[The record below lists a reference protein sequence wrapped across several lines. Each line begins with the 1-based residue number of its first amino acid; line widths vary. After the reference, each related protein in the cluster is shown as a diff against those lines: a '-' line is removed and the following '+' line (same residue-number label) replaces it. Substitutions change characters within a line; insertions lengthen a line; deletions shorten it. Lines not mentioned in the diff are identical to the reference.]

1 MKRFLTI
8 LLTTLALAGLLC
20 VTASAAS
27 FDGPAAELAAIG
39 MLKGSAS
46 EGFALDKAPTRTQAA
61 IMLVR
66 LFGAEEEAK
75 AAYAA
80 GELTCPFTDV
90 DETAAPFAAWLADK
104 GLISGTSASVFGGG
118 DLCTGKAYTIFLLRA
133 LGYRDNVD
141 FTSANAQEF
150 AMSLGLLDTSLLTG
164 EFLRDDL
171 VALTYQALGMDL
183 KGGGAYLLDS
193 LVESGVVSAAAARPI
208 LDKIEAYRA
217 LSAAG
222 ADTARGLD
230 AAVDAKMSMAVGLK
244 GRESGEAFEMAQKM
258 DASVQGD
265 IQMVL
270 DKAPQMALDM
280 TVTLNDGGEVQ
291 TGRAEYWMK
300 DGVTYVRSGGEAYQ
314 IPSGM
319 GMDMEA
325 FMALMEQSSGQTGPA
340 MLPFIDSIT
349 TKASGENTVYILRLN
364 DAFGQMMNGILG
376 QVLDTMP
383 AGLDMRMGLEAGAIT
398 YTVDPSGQLKNAAV
412 NIAMKASMDAA
423 EGADRVSLT
432 FSADMVMTMD
442 VKTMGP
448 AVNIRFPDP
457 SGFEKIIGG
466 ADGLTGISG
475 TWIS

>member
-1 MKRFLTI
+1 
-8 LLTTLALAGLLC
+8 
-20 VTASAAS
+20 
-27 FDGPAAELAAIG
+27 
-39 MLKGSAS
+39 
-46 EGFALDKAPTRTQAA
+46 
-61 IMLVR
+61 
-66 LFGAEEEAK
+66 
-75 AAYAA
+75 
-80 GELTCPFTDV
+80 
-90 DETAAPFAAWLADK
+90 
-104 GLISGTSASVFGGG
+104 
-118 DLCTGKAYTIFLLRA
+118 
-133 LGYRDNVD
+133 
-141 FTSANAQEF
+141 
-150 AMSLGLLDTSLLTG
+150 
-164 EFLRDDL
+164 
-171 VALTYQALGMDL
+171 
-183 KGGGAYLLDS
+183 
-193 LVESGVVSAAAARPI
+193 
-208 LDKIEAYRA
+208 
-217 LSAAG
+217 
-222 ADTARGLD
+222 
-230 AAVDAKMSMAVGLK
+230 MSMAVGLK

-291 TGRAEYWMK
+291 TERAEYWMK